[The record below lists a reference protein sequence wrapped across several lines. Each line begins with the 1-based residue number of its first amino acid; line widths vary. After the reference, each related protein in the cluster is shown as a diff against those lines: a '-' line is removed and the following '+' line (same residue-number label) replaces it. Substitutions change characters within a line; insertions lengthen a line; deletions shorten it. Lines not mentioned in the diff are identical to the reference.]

1 MPIEQQLRDIAHGD
15 KAAFAFVF
23 RQFQPLFL
31 RYATGLLAGDIEAA
45 EDVVNDAFIAIWQQA
60 DRFANSGSAQGWM
73 RRIVRNKAVDW
84 IRKRRERPVDHLAE
98 HGLSAQLADDG
109 ATPFDHAEQSLSAH
123 KLRGALEA
131 LSFEHREAV
140 WLCYFE
146 ELSIAEIAEISSCP
160 QNTVKTRLFH
170 ARQKLR
176 ESGLLEAAFGE

>member
-1 MPIEQQLRDIAHGD
+1 MPIEQQLRDIARGD
-15 KAAFAFVF
+15 KAAFAFVYK
-23 RQFQPLFL
+23 QFQPIFI
-31 RYATGLLAGDIEAA
+31 RYATGLLAGDTDAA

-84 IRKRRERPVDHLAE
+84 IRKRRERPMDQMVE
-98 HGLSAQLADDG
+98 QSLSAQLSDDG
-109 ATPFDHAEQSLSAH
+109 ATPFDHTEQSLSAQ
-123 KLRGALEA
+123 KLRSALTM
-131 LSFEHREAV
+131 LNLEHREAV

-146 ELSIAEIAEISSCP
+146 ELSIAEIADIASCP

-176 ESGLLEAAFGE
+176 ESGLLESAFAA